1 MLIELLHSYKFST
14 KFSGKIIFF
23 FFLLSLFPFLEN
35 TAQEKKYTVVLDAGH
50 GGRDPGNI
58 GNGYREKNIVL
69 KVVTAVG
76 KELEKNKDI
85 KVLYTRKKD
94 VLIDLWKRGEI
105 ANKAKADLFVSIHCD
120 AHTSNAYGAGTF
132 VLGLSGN
139 RANLAIAK
147 RENAVILKE
156 ENYQNKYQGF
166 DSNSAESMIGLSLL
180 QEENL
185 DKSLAIA
192 GLIQNNFALKLKRK
206 DRKVKQDN
214 FQVLRETIMPSVLIE
229 LGFLTYKNEGH
240 YLNSK
245 KGQLEMAQ
253 AISKAIKKYFDQLK
267 ANTIELSTDDI
278 IDEVVPDDKKTI
290 RVDEDVIEEVGKE
303 TIFKIQIAS
312 SKKKITTRSY
322 NFKGLKNIERV
333 KVGRYYKYYY
343 GITSNYQEVRS
354 ALKKA
359 KKKGYSSAFIAAF
372 KNGEKI
378 SLKEAL
384 K

>member
-229 LGFLTYKNEGH
+229 LGFLTNKNEGR